1 MSLFTILLFLLVL
14 LTYSNFF
21 NLKFKIKFSETFF
34 VSICLII
41 FISYLFFKLNLLDNV
56 LNFVSL
62 ISIFTLPYLIK
73 NYSKINT
80 KLNLEFILI
89 YLIIFLFSKDK
100 YFLDQDEISYWGQAI
115 KALSYNFDNFK
126 LVHHPQGLTSFR
138 YLFNLNGF
146 NEGLAIFSN
155 NIILISGFF
164 YLFYQRKLMIL
175 EKFLLFG
182 AYYLLL
188 NNLSFGFMSIYSDP
202 ILAIFY
208 ACLLKK
214 IFLMNKDKN
223 FRLDLNFLII
233 FITLLTI
240 NRSSVIYGF
249 FIIYIFLGLYFL
261 NILKNKKKYI
271 TAFLLL
277 ILFSAFV
284 IYQFIIPIV
293 LKGYYEKEIFTF
305 FINILLFDSDIFFG
319 KFRNL
324 IFYPIYFSNFGVAIN
339 SILEIVFSS
348 NFKIYEFDIP
358 LIIYIGLLFL
368 FLFFNYRDKYLFFI
382 GSLLIISTYICIVLV
397 IKFEIENL
405 HLSALPRYIGIMLIA
420 KYLFFIFIISNYY
433 KFNFKNYSFLF
444 LLLCLFLITPKKT
457 FGFFAPDNIYY
468 NYLPNK
474 LYKDNR
480 VKISKLNKIKDNYT
494 GQIIVIH
501 KKGFSDYTNNNISGT
516 HSFYNDI
523 IEFELFPRKPMIIEF
538 DEYILNY
545 KDSNQYDSLIILY
558 DLPKNLKERIK
569 SNNDIYEIKTY
580 Q

>member
-1 MSLFTILLFLLVL
+1 MSLIPSLLFLLIL

-41 FISYLFFKLNLLDNV
+41 IISYLLFKFNLLDHV
-56 LNFVSL
+56 LIVISL
-62 ISIFTLPYLIK
+62 ISVFTLLYLIK
-73 NYSKINT
+73 NFSKIDT

-100 YFLDQDEISYWGQAI
+100 YFLDQDEFSYWGQAI
-115 KALSYNFDNFK
+115 KALSYNFDSFK
-126 LVHHPQGLTSFR
+126 LDHHPQGLTLFR
-138 YLFNLNGF
+138 YLFNFNEI

-164 YLFYQRKLMIL
+164 YLFYQRTLMVL

-214 IFLMNKDKN
+214 LFLMNKDKN
-223 FRLDLNFLII
+223 FKLDTNFLLV
-233 FITLLTI
+233 FMTLLTI

-249 FIIYIFLGLYFL
+249 FIIYIFFGLYFI
-261 NILKNKKKYI
+261 NILKNKKKYTI
-271 TAFLLL
+271 IFFSL
-277 ILFSAFV
+277 IVFSSFI
-284 IYQFIIPIV
+284 IYQLIIPIV
-293 LKGYYEKEIFTF
+293 LKGYYEKEIFNF
-305 FINILLFDSDIFFG
+305 FIDKVLFHPDIFFEQI
-319 KFRNL
+319 KSL
-324 IFYPIYFSNFGVAIN
+324 IFKPIYFSKFGVAIN
-339 SILEIVFSS
+339 SILEIAFSS
-348 NFKIYEFDIP
+348 NFKIYEFNIP
-358 LIIYIGLLFL
+358 LVTYIGLLFL
-368 FLFFNYRDKYLFFI
+368 FLFYNYIDKYLFFI
-382 GSLLIISTYICIVLV
+382 GSLFIILTYICIVLV

-405 HLSALPRYIGIMLIA
+405 HMSALPRYIGIILIA

-433 KFNFKNYSFLF
+433 QINFKNYSFLL

-457 FGFFAPDNIYY
+457 FGFFVPDKIYY
-468 NYLPNK
+468 NNLPNK

-480 VKISKLNKIKDNYT
+480 VKISKLNKIKNNYT
-494 GQIIVIH
+494 GQIIVVH
-501 KKGFSDYTNNNISGT
+501 KKGFSDYTNTNVSGI
-516 HSFYNDI
+516 HSFYNDV
-523 IEFELFPRKPMIIEF
+523 IEFELFPRKPIIIEF
-538 DEYILNY
+538 DEYVLN
-545 KDSNQYDSLIILY
+545 NQDLNKNDSLIILY
-558 DLPKNLKERIK
+558 DLPKNLKDRIK
-569 SNNDIYEIKTY
+569 SNNDIFEITTY